1 MKSKDFLNELFV
13 FINKFSMKQK
23 RKISI
28 VLLILTASGIIYE
41 SAVYFLNRKAEKIEN
56 REAVNI
62 ETIYIKKSDH
72 EIRFQSSGAVIY
84 RDKATIASKVL
95 GRAEKVFVRAG
106 DKVRKGQLLARIETR
121 MLELDLKSARA
132 ELQSAESGH
141 RLSLEK
147 VKKAEKNIEKEMKN
161 ITRAKADFRDKH
173 AGLKNMES
181 VYLKKQELFKAGGV
195 ADVELDSYKTK
206 YISQQTAFIS
216 AKKGYEIQMV
226 GFRDR
231 DIIEYGMDIPHDKNK
246 KPDVY
251 KIINTGIERAEAESA
266 LNNIKIIRARI
277 EKLDTSIKEA
287 NIVSP
292 IDGVVA
298 VRNVEAGEMI
308 KESTD
313 MFVIMNVDQ
322 IYVSV
327 NVSEKQLGKIKK
339 GQSAEFTSDGTG
351 TEILKGRVDF
361 ISPLLDSETRSL
373 EVKILAQNKNSLLK
387 PGMFAKVSIITVKI
401 TDGIFIPKIVSVSE
415 NNLSYIFIIK
425 NGTAFRQKVET
436 GITSGDLI
444 EITSGLKQGDVIAG
458 GNVKFL
464 TDGVKINAVK

>member
-1 MKSKDFLNELFV
+1 MKSINFLNGMFEIL
-13 FINKFSMKQK
+13 NKYFLKQK
-23 RKISI
+23 RKISV
-28 VLLILTASGIIYE
+28 VLLIFTASGIVYE
-41 SAVYFLNRKAEKIEN
+41 SAVYFLNRNTEKIEN

-62 ETIYIKKSDH
+62 EIINIKKSDH
-72 EIRFQSSGAVIY
+72 EIRFQSSGAVVY

-106 DKVRKGQLLARIETR
+106 DKVRKGQMLAKIETR

-147 VKKAEKNIEKEMKN
+147 VKKAEKNIEKEIKN

-195 ADVELDSYKTK
+195 ADVDLDSYKTK

-231 DIIEYGMDIPHDKNK
+231 DIIEYGMEIPPDQNK
-246 KPDVY
+246 KTEVY

-287 NIVSP
+287 DIVSP
-292 IDGVVA
+292 ITGVVA
-298 VRNVEAGEMI
+298 LKNIEIGEMV

-313 MFVIMNVDQ
+313 MFVIMSVDQ
-322 IYVSV
+322 VYVSI

-339 GQSAEFTSDGTG
+339 GQAAEFTSDGTG
-351 TEILKGRVDF
+351 SEIFKGRVDL

-373 EVKILAQNKNSLLK
+373 EVKILAENKKNLLK
-387 PGMFAKVSIITVKI
+387 PGMFAKVSIITDKI
-401 TDGIFIPKIVSVSE
+401 IGAIFIPKTSSVQE
-415 NNLSYIFIIK
+415 NNLTYIFIIK

-436 GITSGDLI
+436 GIISGDLI
-444 EITSGLKQGDVIAG
+444 EITSGVKQGDVIAG